1 MKNRVKRILSLFFTA
16 SLLGSEFAP
25 IAALAAEDRFAQ
37 TVSEDAEDDASG
49 NVAKEVIAEE
59 QRDAAVSSSVDAGS
73 YDAMLTVT
81 LDQSIENPYNLML
94 LCSTESDMEAFKDME
109 EFDATN
115 IPDAMYDWTFWPY
128 ENSTDKEENN
138 VVTFNLYR
146 YDEEK
151 NEGYLSPNTKYVW
164 RLYESYYEN
173 GETTWWFVDG
183 YDTFTTKP
191 AKTKTNV
198 KLESVEVV
206 EGKSTYFH
214 KDIKVKVSDPDKE
227 INDTM
232 QSAVIQVVDDASKGA
247 DAGAVSGYDGL
258 LGLTYNES
266 EGAYTG
272 TVYKDEIGS
281 DVRVA
286 VRGGDGSTYV
296 YSNSLELKDGGFV
309 DYTENNMSLSSTVSE
324 SGIRVSAA
332 FNPNYGDTA
341 RLFLYYRE
349 KGASE
354 YTKIE
359 KSRFD
364 KEGKAEAEVS
374 SLKADTKYEYYAEV
388 YGDTSKY
395 YDWSYSM
402 FGSNLY
408 NESMRGYTLIKTF
421 GSADKPLLL
430 NTADPNAVYVQKVTL
445 SGNTLNSI
453 KPGATRQFTAI
464 IAPEAAAKTELK
476 WESSDTSVAT
486 VDNTGKVT
494 GISEG
499 KAKIKA
505 SAEDESGQYAEV
517 EITVADKAVKGIS
530 INEGEAIEITKGTS
544 KQLTFTTDP
553 KDATLKSVSWNSSAP
568 GIATVDNNGRVT
580 GVSMNGTTLS
590 ANGTTVSADS
600 ATVTVKFTDEQGNTV
615 SADITVKVTEPKPA
629 ADPSEPGE
637 PEAPEEPADTTVN
650 VSSVTIEEGSS
661 AALKISG
668 GSGSVVYGK
677 LQLNAT
683 VSPENATNK
692 GISFNSSNPE
702 VASVNEKTGLVTA
715 VNEGV
720 AVITATSVDGGK
732 TASITVTV
740 TIEYE
745 FDIADKKSS
754 LSADV
759 VLQPDGAEDTPDKFM
774 TLAANGK
781 KATLNKKLTKKG
793 HSFKGWYVTYT
804 DNKGV
809 TKAKKISAVNASV
822 LKKYAVNGKL
832 TLKAVFKANT
842 YTIRYNKSAKLDGKT
857 VKVSGKAAT
866 EKKAYMS
873 NGAVATVTLAAADA
887 FKPRENDIKFLGW
900 TTKKNGSAV
909 EYGAG
914 ATVSL
919 ADILPAK
926 GKNITFYPVWG
937 K

>member
-49 NVAKEVIAEE
+49 NEAEVISEA
-59 QRDAAVSSSVDAGS
+59 QYDGAIQASVDAGS
-73 YDAMLTVT
+73 YDATITVKLADSDVGVTDDFDTIEIMLSKSEYKSLFDGKDTIDWDKVT
-81 LDQSIENPYNLML
+81 DDHYDFYPSDVVYDAENALYVFTFSVPDHAEKSYLMNLEAE
-94 LCSTESDMEAFKDME
+94 TEYAYRLFS
-109 EFDATN
+109 
-115 IPDAMYDWTFWPY
+115 
-128 ENSTDKEENN
+128 SENN
-138 VVTFNLYR
+138 KCFGDTY
-146 YDEEK
+146 
-151 NEGYLSPNTKYVW
+151 
-164 RLYESYYEN
+164 
-173 GETTWWFVDG
+173 
-183 YDTFTTKP
+183 TFTTK
-191 AKTKTNV
+191 AAVTKTNIKV
-198 KLESVEVV
+198 DSVTATST
-206 EGKSTYFH
+206 GATYFQENIEV
-214 KDIKVKVSDPDKE
+214 KISNPDNEVFYGNNIK
-227 INDTM
+227 I
-232 QSAVIQVVDDASKGA
+232 
-247 DAGAVSGYDGL
+247 
-258 LGLTYNES
+258 
-266 EGAYTG
+266 EGAQETGVSRFSYNATKGVYTA
-272 TVYKDEIGS
+272 TVYKDEKN
-281 DVRVA
+281 VYVA
-286 VRGGDGSTYV
+286 VMGGADGHTAIT
-296 YSNSLELKDGGFV
+296 SNKVAIPGNGFV
-309 DYTENNMSLSSTVSE
+309 NLGDDNLTIDSSVSGKNITIT
-324 SGIRVSAA
+324 SA
-332 FNPNYGDTA
+332 FNPDYKDIA
-341 RLFLYYRE
+341 RLFVYYRE
-349 KGASE
+349 AGTKD
-354 YTKIE
+354 YTSTESKFNNGEGRVEIT
-359 KSRFD
+359 SLAAD
-364 KEGKAEAEVS
+364 KE
-374 SLKADTKYEYYAEV
+374 YEYYAEV
-388 YGDTSKY
+388 YGKTGY
-395 YDWSYSM
+395 YLDY
-402 FGSNLY
+402 GSLMGGT
-408 NESMRGYTLIKTF
+408 ESMKGYSLVKSLA
-421 GSADKPLLL
+421 SADEPLS
-430 NTADPNAVYVQKVTL
+430 TDTRVTKVTI
-445 SGNTLNSI
+445 SGNTVNSI
-453 KPGATRQFTAI
+453 KPGMTRQFTGI
-464 IAPEAAAKTELK
+464 ITPENAAVRTLK

-553 KDATLKSVSWNSSAP
+553 KDATVKSVSWKSSAP

-590 ANGTTVSADS
+590 ANGITVSADK
-600 ATVTVKFTDEQGNTV
+600 AVVTVEFTDEQGNTV

-677 LQLNAT
+677 LQLNAS

-692 GISFNSSNPE
+692 GISFNSSNPA

-715 VNEGV
+715 VNEGT
-720 AVITATSVDGGK
+720 AVITATSEDGGK

-842 YTIRYNKSAKLDGKT
+842 YTIKYNKSAKLDGKT
-857 VKVSGKAAT
+857 VKVSGKAAA

-873 NGAVATVTLAAADA
+873 NGAVATVTLAVADA